1 MSRSDY
7 ACFGDVLAFDATYRK
22 NAYNMPLVV
31 FSGVNHHFSTCLFGS
46 ALLKN
51 EKTDNYKW
59 VLKTLMEAMDGKAPK
74 SVITDGDTAM
84 KNAIIDVFPDANRRL
99 CLWHLKKH
107 VGDHVKSSKFA
118 STFIEGFW
126 DIGIADLSEAQFE
139 IKWKSLVESCELSNN
154 KWVNTDLYNN
164 RAQWAQAFLQG
175 KIFAGVRT
183 TSRCEGF
190 NSQLGKYVT
199 RKQNL
204 SKFFKHYHLWID
216 ALRAKELELDF
227 HSNYGLPE
235 ILNGDFQSL
244 LRSIAELFTVEAFE
258 EIEKEM
264 KKSSTCIKDD
274 CETVTE
280 NVRVYNVK
288 MYSDTNRRF
297 TVTYNSAP
305 DDESITCTCFKLE
318 NMGLPCCHVMF
329 VLKEET
335 LREFPAFLV
344 KHRWSKNPKS
354 PECWKK
360 NQSGMNEE
368 QQYKLRY
375 GILQQATRKIFHYGA
390 LTSDAYDHAV
400 SGMKPIIDALELM
413 SKNIVPQH
421 TGTVHTEFQGLKN
434 PKQGKPKG
442 DGNKRKGQQRACTK
456 CNALGHK
463 ITTCKAVF
471 PEDGVVANQGDEG
484 EANQRDASNYT
495 HQSHNGEED
504 DDDNEP
510 GDDDIGP
517 SYAPPTNTN
526 EEVKSNILS

>member
-1 MSRSDY
+1 
-7 ACFGDVLAFDATYRK
+7 
-22 NAYNMPLVV
+22 
-31 FSGVNHHFSTCLFGS
+31 
-46 ALLKN
+46 
-51 EKTDNYKW
+51 
-59 VLKTLMEAMDGKAPK
+59 MEAMDGKAPK
-74 SVITDGDTAM
+74 SVITDGDTVM

-99 CLWHLKKH
+99 CLWHLKKN

-126 DIGIADLSEAQFE
+126 NIGIADLSETQFE

-154 KWVNTDLYNN
+154 MWVNTDMYNN

-175 KIFAGVRT
+175 NIFAGVRT

-204 SKFFKHYHLWID
+204 SNFFKHYHLWID
-216 ALRAKELELDF
+216 ELRAKELKLDF

-235 ILNGDFQSL
+235 IPNGDFQSL
-244 LRSIAELFTVEAFE
+244 LRSIAKLFIVEAFE

-280 NVRVYNVK
+280 NIRVYSVK

-305 DDESITCTCFKLE
+305 ADESITCTCFKLE

-354 PECWKK
+354 LECWKK
-360 NQSGMNEE
+360 IN
-368 QQYKLRY
+368 L
-375 GILQQATRKIFHYGA
+375 
-390 LTSDAYDHAV
+390 V
-400 SGMKPIIDALELM
+400 
-413 SKNIVPQH
+413 
-421 TGTVHTEFQGLKN
+421 
-434 PKQGKPKG
+434 
-442 DGNKRKGQQRACTK
+442 
-456 CNALGHK
+456 
-463 ITTCKAVF
+463 
-471 PEDGVVANQGDEG
+471 
-484 EANQRDASNYT
+484 
-495 HQSHNGEED
+495 
-504 DDDNEP
+504 
-510 GDDDIGP
+510 
-517 SYAPPTNTN
+517 
-526 EEVKSNILS
+526 